1 MELESFL
8 NSACDLLAIPS
19 TAQRPA
25 DVRRALDFVL
35 DYAGAGT
42 GAQPRTGARP
52 RAGVEAE
59 PFTSNGKPSVL
70 VYEGPGRP
78 EFGVIL
84 NGHLDV
90 VPAPDEQF
98 RPRVSDGRLYA
109 RGAQDMKVSAL
120 AMAAVFRDLA
130 RDLPYPLG
138 LQLVTDEETGGYDG
152 TRHQLGQGVTGAF
165 AILGESSGLD
175 IVTESKGIAN
185 VTLTAEG
192 RNAHGAYPWLG
203 DNALLRL
210 HATIDRLLRKY
221 PVPDAEAW
229 RATVN
234 IARIATPNET
244 FNQVPAAAE
253 AWLDIRFPAGDPDLD
268 GKDEAEF
275 TAYLSGFCEPGVTA
289 AVRRL
294 DSPAHADTGR
304 PEIAAL
310 REAARRQGFDGGFLR
325 KHGTGDAR
333 FYRARGVNAVS
344 FGIGG
349 QGQHGPAEYAD
360 ISTIVPYYNALSD
373 FLKTFYP

>member
-1 MELESFL
+1 MDLESFL
-8 NSACDLLAIPS
+8 PAARDLLAVPS
-19 TAQRPA
+19 TAQRP
-25 DVRRALDFVL
+25 DDIQRALDFVV
-35 DYAGAGT
+35 DYANDGGE
-42 GAQPRTGARP
+42 R
-52 RAGVEAE
+52 
-59 PFTSNGKPSVL
+59 FTTEYFASNGRPSAL
-70 VYEGPGRP
+70 LYSGAERP
-78 EFGVIL
+78 EFRVIL

-98 RPRVSDGRLYA
+98 RPRIADGRLYA

-120 AMAAVFRDLA
+120 VMARVFRELA
-130 RDLPYPLG
+130 GDLPYPLG

-152 TRHQLGQGVTGAF
+152 TRHQLDQGVTAAF
-165 AILGESSGLD
+165 AVMGESSGLD
-175 IVTESKGIAN
+175 ITIESKGIAN
-185 VTLTAEG
+185 VVLLAEG

-203 DNALLRL
+203 DNAVLKL
-210 HATIDRLLRKY
+210 HRVLGRILEKY

-229 RATVN
+229 RTTVN
-234 IARIATPNET
+234 VARLDTPNIA

-268 GKDEAEF
+268 GADEAKF
-275 TAYLSGFCEPGVTA
+275 IAYLAGFCEPGVTA

-294 DSPAHADTGR
+294 DSPADADTGR

-333 FYRARGVNAVS
+333 FYRARGINAVS

-349 QGQHGPAEYAD
+349 EGQHGPAEHAD
-360 ISTIVPYYNALSD
+360 LSTLVPYYNALSD
-373 FLKTFYP
+373 FLKTLYP